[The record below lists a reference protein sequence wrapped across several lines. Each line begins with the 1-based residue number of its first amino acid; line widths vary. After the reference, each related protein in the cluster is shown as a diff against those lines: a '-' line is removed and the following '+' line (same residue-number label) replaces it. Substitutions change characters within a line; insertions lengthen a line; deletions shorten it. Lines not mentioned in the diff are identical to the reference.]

1 MNSGAIKQDRQSNAG
16 PFRVSDSTQSP
27 LHAFHFRLQKIPI
40 ISRALQRH
48 GNLSRFQLQQLI
60 VAKLERFLHFAFY
73 SQPPFVFVDLR
84 DRKMSSD
91 VKRFRRRDE
100 AIELLERHLE
110 IERLLA
116 SHNLAIDEFLLAL
129 HRLTP
134 DLAKAKSK
142 ISNLK
147 SKMGSGA

>member
-1 MNSGAIKQDRQSNAG
+1 MR
-16 PFRVSDSTQSP
+16 
-27 LHAFHFRLQKIPI
+27 AFHFRLQKIPI

-48 GNLSRFQLQQLI
+48 GNFSRFQLQQLI

-73 SQPPFVFVDLR
+73 SQPPFVFVYLR
-84 DRKMSSD
+84 NREMRAN
-91 VKRFRRRDE
+91 VKRFRRRDK
-100 AIELLERHLE
+100 AIELLERHLQ
-110 IERLLA
+110 IERIFA
-116 SHNLAIDEFLLAL
+116 ADNLTIDELLLAL

-134 DLAKAKSK
+134 DLAKANSK